1 MSNLEFSYEA
11 KDNASPTIDKITN
24 RLQGLRGEY
33 REMKKSLGDIKQ
45 SLNTMSG
52 MGIGLASGALNA
64 SGLGKD
70 ASTPKDAR
78 IKTTQAPFVEGIN
91 SVAQM
96 GALMVGGAIGGKLID
111 SFNRDGNGIVSTI
124 GNRIASNASL
134 SAKSSFSAFAQNMIN
149 WEGGGT
155 KSWGRLMRNG
165 SRASVSGMGG
175 GFAGGASS
183 VGSAG
188 ALLRGGG
195 IMARLG
201 AGLATGGVALAAQ
214 LGYEYGVQPM
224 IDETAKVWEK
234 KEYTKE
240 YLAGLGTN
248 YLNSNRRKQRQDTWN
263 DAVGGL
269 NGQMYLLGE
278 IFGTNKSKVEGLE
291 RGLSE
296 ERSTRTA
303 EITKALWLQNR
314 E

>member
-33 REMKKSLGDIKQ
+33 REMKRSIGDIKQ
-45 SLNTMSG
+45 ALNTMSG
-52 MGIGLASGALNA
+52 MGIGLASGALSA

-70 ASTPKDAR
+70 SATAKDAR
-78 IKTTQAPFVEGIN
+78 IKTTQAPFVEGLN
-91 SVAQM
+91 TVAQI
-96 GALMVGGAIGGKLID
+96 GSLLVGGAIGGALVDKFANQATGRLTSTLID
-111 SFNRDGNGIVSTI
+111 RGYMQLQMEG
-124 GNRIASNASL
+124 
-134 SAKSSFSAFAQNMIN
+134 SSFLNKQISN
-149 WEGGGT
+149 
-155 KSWGRLMRNG
+155 
-165 SRASVSGMGG
+165 SGFRRVGQKWATSGAGG

-195 IMARLG
+195 MLARLG
-201 AGLATGGVALAAQ
+201 AGLATGGIALAAQ

-224 IDETAKVWEK
+224 IDETAKVFEK

-248 YLNSNRRKQRQDTWN
+248 YLNSNRRRQQQDTWN
-263 DAVGGL
+263 DSVGGL

-278 IFGTNKSKVEGLE
+278 IFGTNKSKIDDLNA
-291 RGLSE
+291 GLSG
-296 ERSTRTA
+296 ERSKRTN
-303 EITKALWLQNR
+303 EISKALWLQNR